1 MQTVFKETMSQNDFA
16 SIPSPSLV
24 FPFVASEI
32 PSLMSLRALE
42 RSNSLK
48 GALRGLTS
56 LISNSPSLFSVLDF
70 VAWHAMAFDYNLA
83 SRLASQLPSTNTPP
97 NESQAETSISIFL
110 SDFRCFP
117 LDDGSY
123 IFHEA
128 VAQSCFSSN

>member
-1 MQTVFKETMSQNDFA
+1 MQPVFKETMSQNDFA

-48 GALRGLTS
+48 GALRGLTN

-83 SRLASQLPSTNTPP
+83 SRLVSQPPSNKPP

-110 SDFRCFP
+110 SDFRCFH